1 MVEMIPQGGAKVQL
15 LLKVCFQKKREMSSP
30 QCIWQPICIVSIML
44 LLLFVEP
51 SGSQRETM
59 LVATTKLNLLQRF
72 PGRAKRFLINC
83 QSVTRNLKLVQHQQ
97 VFKWSNLK
105 AVQGLVLLWLIR
117 METLRVDFSFEI
129 CRNHTKFTVW
139 LVSTYKHKRKTSD
152 SMKV

>member
-1 MVEMIPQGGAKVQL
+1 MVEIIPQGGAKVQL
-15 LLKVCFQKKREMSSP
+15 LLIVCFQKQREMSSP

-51 SGSQRETM
+51 SGSQRETT

-72 PGRAKRFLINC
+72 PGRAKHFLINC
-83 QSVTRNLKLVQHQQ
+83 QSVTRNFKLVQHQQ

-105 AVQGLVLLWLIR
+105 AVQGLVFLWLIR
-117 METLRVDFSFEI
+117 TETLCVLQYWDLSQS
-129 CRNHTKFTVW
+129 HQVYS
-139 LVSTYKHKRKTSD
+139 LVSTYKHKMKTSD